1 MRNYTIGTRFIIPA
15 IWSITIALGGCQI
28 SDGPQR
34 PNVILVIT
42 DDQGYG
48 DIGAHG
54 NPAIKT
60 PVLDRLHDESVR
72 LTDFHVDPTCSPTRS
87 ALLTGRY
94 STRTGVWHTI
104 MGRSLMA
111 PEEVTLAEIFAGAGY
126 RTGMVGKWHLGDNY
140 PLRPQDQGFEEAF
153 YHPAGGVGQGP
164 DYFGNDYFD
173 DTYVRNGVL
182 EETEGYVTDVWFDDA
197 LRFVEEHQDE
207 PFFLYLATNAPHGP
221 YFVEEEYAAPYREMG
236 FPDVMARFSGMVTN
250 IDDNMGRLLAQLDS
264 LELSENTLLIFM
276 TDNGSAE
283 GWANWRGQEG
293 TWEGFNVGMR
303 QGKGSEYDGG
313 HRVPFFLR
321 WPAAG
326 YVGSL
331 EVDALTAHIDV
342 LPTLAELC
350 DLPVPADLDG
360 VSLVPLLDGEEQPER
375 TLFVHSQR
383 VPYPIKWRKSAVMTE
398 RWRLVNQDELYDIQE
413 DPGQENNI
421 AEQFPEVVDE
431 LRTAY
436 EQWWDHLT
444 PSFDGYV
451 RIGLGS
457 DSENPLALN
466 PHDWH
471 VVDQSQSVWNHRQVE
486 NGMMGNGYWAVDVL
500 ESGRYNFELRRW
512 PRHMD
517 EPLESTE
524 ARIKVGD
531 QEARMV
537 IAGDQ
542 TAAMFAFDLAA
553 GPTTVQTWL
562 VQPDGQERGA
572 YFVYAERE

>member
-1 MRNYTIGTRFIIPA
+1 MTKFAGLIFLNLAILLAGCVSPDPA
-15 IWSITIALGGCQI
+15 
-28 SDGPQR
+28 PR

-54 NPAIKT
+54 NTAIHT
-60 PVLDRLHDESVR
+60 PVLDRLHNESVR
-72 LTDFHVDPTCSPTRS
+72 LTDFHVDPTCSPTRA

-111 PEEVTLAEIFAGAGY
+111 PEEVTLAELFAEVGY

-140 PLRPQDQGFEEAF
+140 PLRPQDQGFQEAF

-182 EETEGYVTDVWFDDA
+182 EETTGYVTDVWFDDA
-197 LRFVEEHQDE
+197 LRFIGEHQHE

-221 YFVEEEYAAPYREMG
+221 YFVEETYAAPYREAG
-236 FPDVMARFSGMVTN
+236 FGDIMARFSGMITN
-250 IDDNMGRLLAQLDS
+250 IDDNMGRLLAELDS
-264 LELSENTLLIFM
+264 LGLSENTIFIFM

-283 GWANWRGQEG
+283 GWANWREEEG
-293 TWEGFNVGMR
+293 SWEGFNAGMR

-326 YVGSL
+326 YTGSK

-350 DLPVPADLDG
+350 DLPLPADLDG
-360 VSLVPLLDGEEQPER
+360 MSLVPVLNGSEPDAR

-398 RWRLVNQDELYDIQE
+398 RWRLVNQNELYDIQN
-413 DPGQENNI
+413 DPEQMTNLVD
-421 AEQFPEVVDE
+421 QFPDVAQE

-436 EQWWDHLT
+436 EGWWDHLEPT
-444 PSFDGYV
+444 FDRYV
-451 RIGLGS
+451 RIGLGA
-457 DSENPLALN
+457 DAENPLTLN

-471 VVDQSQSVWNHRQVE
+471 VTNQSESVWNHRQVQ
-486 NGMMGNGYWAVDVL
+486 NGMIGNGYWAVDVL
-500 ESGRYNFELRRW
+500 QPGNYTFELRRW
-512 PRHMD
+512 PNYMD
-517 EPLESTE
+517 EPMERIA
-524 ARIKVGD
+524 ARIRVGD
-531 QEARMV
+531 QQKRIPLTPEQNSATFEFV
-537 IAGDQ
+537 
-542 TAAMFAFDLAA
+542 LNA

-562 VQPDGQERGA
+562 IQPDGEEHGA
-572 YFVYAERE
+572 YFVYVRRE

>member
-1 MRNYTIGTRFIIPA
+1 MMRVVGLIFLSLAMILAGCTSPDPA
-15 IWSITIALGGCQI
+15 SH
-28 SDGPQR
+28 

-54 NPAIKT
+54 NSAIRT

-72 LTDFHVDPTCSPTRS
+72 LTDFHVDPTCSPTRA

-111 PEEVTLAEIFAGAGY
+111 PEEVTLAELFAEAGY

-140 PLRPQDQGFEEAF
+140 PLRPQDQGFQEAF

-173 DTYVRNGVL
+173 DIYVRNGAL
-182 EETEGYVTDVWFDDA
+182 EQTTGYVTDVWFDDA
-197 LRFVEEHQDE
+197 LRFIGEHQHE

-221 YFVEEEYAAPYREMG
+221 YFVEETYAAPYREAG
-236 FPDVMARFSGMVTN
+236 FPDIMARFSGMITN
-250 IDDNMGRLLAQLDS
+250 IDDNMGRLLAKLDS
-264 LELSENTLLIFM
+264 LELSENTIFIFM

-283 GWANWRGQEG
+283 GWANWRGEEG
-293 TWEGFNVGMR
+293 TWEGFNAGMR

-321 WPAAG
+321 WPAAD
-326 YVGSL
+326 YAGSR

-350 DLPVPADLDG
+350 DLPLPADLDG
-360 VSLVPLLDGEEQPER
+360 MSLVPVLNGSEPTER

-383 VPYPIKWRKSAVMTE
+383 VPYPVKWRKSAVMTK
-398 RWRLVNQDELYDIQE
+398 RWRLVNQNELYDIQQ
-413 DPGQENNI
+413 DPGQSTNL
-421 AEQFPEVVDE
+421 AEQFPDVTGE
-431 LRTAY
+431 LRVAY
-436 EQWWDHLT
+436 EQWWEHLE
-444 PSFDGYV
+444 PAFDRYI
-451 RIGLGS
+451 RIDLGS
-457 DSENPLALN
+457 DTENPLKLN

-471 VVDQSQSVWNHRQVE
+471 VTHQSESVWNHRQVQS
-486 NGMMGNGYWAVDVL
+486 GMIGNGHWAVNVL
-500 ESGRYNFELRRW
+500 QSGNYTFELRRW
-512 PRHMD
+512 PKHMD
-517 EPLESTE
+517 ESMERIA
-524 ARIKVGD
+524 ARIRVDD
-531 QEARMV
+531 QQAQMPLTP
-537 IAGDQ
+537 DQ
-542 TAAMFAFDLAA
+542 NSATFELALNA

-562 VQPDGQERGA
+562 VQPDGKEHGA
-572 YFVYAERE
+572 YFVYVKRE